1 MTHDTTLGVSSFSSV
16 HPEAIIGK
24 NVTISPFVTIDKNVI
39 IGDGTCIYPHAVIFE
54 GARIGKNCRIF
65 PGAVISGIPQDL
77 KFVGEETTC
86 EIGDNTTVRECATIS
101 RGTASKYKTIVGSD
115 CLLMAY
121 SHTAHDCILKDH
133 VILGN
138 ATQLAGE
145 VEVDDYAIL
154 SGGTLV
160 HQFSRI
166 GKHAMIQGGSRVSKD
181 IPPYIIAGR
190 EPLTYSGINIVGL
203 RRRGFTMEQIAG
215 LQEIY
220 RILYQSGLNNSVAVK
235 HIEACIPDG
244 IEKQE
249 VINFIINSQRGIIR
263 GYLE

>member
-16 HPEAIIGK
+16 HPEAIIGE

-190 EPLTYSGINIVGL
+190 EPLTYSGVNIIGL
-203 RRRGFTMEQIAG
+203 RRRGFTTEQIAG
-215 LQEIY
+215 IQEIY
-220 RILYQSGLNNSVAVK
+220 RILYQSGLNNSAAVK
-235 HIEACIPDG
+235 HMEASIPDG
-244 IEKQE
+244 VEKQE